1 MTPSPSDQHSNNAV
15 EMPRATVWPVVL
27 GLGILLAALG
37 AATNL
42 FFCII
47 GGLLL
52 LIAIAGWVSQLL
64 PGRGHEFEPLPPPE
78 DRVTMVVPRPGA
90 VEQLEPGKT
99 GYRFQLP
106 QKVHPLSAG
115 IKGGILGG
123 LLMPI
128 PALIWAV
135 SAGHSIWYPLNL
147 LAGLV
152 LPGLTDMPTEQLHAN
167 LEMFHLWGLLCGI
180 IMHATLSIGFGL
192 IGGVLLPTLPNV
204 PGGPLLFGGLILPLL
219 WSGVNHSLMGLVN
232 PLLNEYIN
240 WPWYVVSQIVYGLAT
255 SIVIIRSEKITIAPR
270 GPGGDAGGPSIP
282 PGWLGCLFVACMLL
296 SGCNDNLPGKPLEAD
311 GYVMPQDIKEFAGP
325 KGLYTQR
332 CAGCHGADGTLGP
345 GPPLNDPLFL
355 ALITDEQ
362 LHSVIAD
369 GRKGTLM
376 PGWLKSSGGPL
387 TADQVA
393 ILVKGIKQHQWD
405 STPDAKAQ
413 KVYPS
418 APPLIATGAAGNAQ
432 AGEKVYAA
440 ACAACHG
447 EHGEGEDGV
456 AGAINNQ
463 AFLALCS
470 DVEMRRYIITGR
482 PDLGMPNFADN
493 QDRGADFK
501 PLTAQ
506 QVTDLAALLT
516 QWREKKSSE

>member
-1 MTPSPSDQHSNNAV
+1 MATSPSDQHSNNAV
-15 EMPRATVWPVVL
+15 EMPRPTVWPVVL
-27 GLGILLAALG
+27 GLGFLGRAG

-52 LIAIAGWVSQLL
+52 LIALIGWISQLL
-64 PGRGHEFEPLPPPE
+64 PGRGREHEPLPAADE
-78 DRVTMVVPRPGA
+78 RVTMVIPRPGT
-90 VEQLEPGKT
+90 VEQLEPGKI

-135 SAGHSIWYPLNL
+135 SAGHSIWYPVNL

-152 LPGLTDMPTEQLHAN
+152 LPGLTDMPANELKLN
-167 LEMFHLWGLLCGI
+167 LEMFHPWGLLFAI

-192 IGGVLLPTLPNV
+192 IGGVLLPTLPNAF
-204 PGGPLLFGGLILPLL
+204 GGPLLFGGLILPLL
-219 WSGVNHSLMGLVN
+219 WSGANHSLMGLVN

-255 SIVIIRSEKITIAPR
+255 SIVIIRSEQITIAQR

-282 PGWLGCLFVACMLL
+282 PGWLGCLLIACMLL
-296 SGCNDNLPGKPLEAD
+296 SGCNDNLPGKPLQAN
-311 GYVMPQDIKEFAGP
+311 GYVMPQDIKKFSE
-325 KGLYTQR
+325 LYAR
-332 CAGCHGADGTLGP
+332 RFAGCHGADGTLGP
-345 GPPLNDPLFL
+345 GPPLNDPLFI

-376 PGWLKSSGGPL
+376 PSWLQSSGGPL

-393 ILVKGIKQHQWD
+393 ILVKGIKLQRWD
-405 STPDAKAQ
+405 SAADAKMQ
-413 KVYPS
+413 KVYPR
-418 APPLIATGAAGNAQ
+418 APPLVAT
-432 AGEKVYAA
+432 
-440 ACAACHG
+440 
-447 EHGEGEDGV
+447 
-456 AGAINNQ
+456 
-463 AFLALCS
+463 
-470 DVEMRRYIITGR
+470 
-482 PDLGMPNFADN
+482 
-493 QDRGADFK
+493 
-501 PLTAQ
+501 
-506 QVTDLAALLT
+506 
-516 QWREKKSSE
+516 